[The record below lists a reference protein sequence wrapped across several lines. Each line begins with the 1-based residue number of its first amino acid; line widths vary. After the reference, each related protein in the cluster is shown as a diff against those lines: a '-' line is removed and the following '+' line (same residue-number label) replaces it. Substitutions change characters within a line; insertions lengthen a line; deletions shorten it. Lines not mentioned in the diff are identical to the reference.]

1 MSTVKK
7 VLIPTDFNV
16 KSLNVL
22 LEFLRRN
29 PNDQFEV
36 ILAHGYDMSYSISDL
51 LFYSEYKLLKKI
63 QSEEFCESCKLIEN
77 TYQSKLVKLKFSVLT
92 GSTKRYV
99 KNYVQ
104 ANNIDLI
111 VCCHDY
117 KMKFKSRNSFN
128 LLPYLKSAKVEVVN
142 IENTQNVVTE
152 LEHSEQ
158 LADVFLSS
166 VEQ

>member
-1 MSTVKK
+1 MSAVKK

-36 ILAHGYDMSYSISDL
+36 ILAHGYDMSYS
-51 LFYSEYKLLKKI
+51 FR
-63 QSEEFCESCKLIEN
+63 ESCKLIEN
-77 TYQSKLVKLKFSVLT
+77 TYQSKLTKLKFSILT

-99 KNYVQ
+99 RNYVE
-104 ANNIDLI
+104 ANNIDFI
-111 VCCHDY
+111 VCCNDY
-117 KMKFKSRNSFN
+117 KMKFKSRDSFN
-128 LLPYLKSAKVEVVN
+128 LLPYLKATKVEIIN
-142 IENTQNVVTE
+142 ILNTQNVVTE

-158 LADVFLSS
+158 LADIFLSS
-166 VEQ
+166 IEQ